1 MHLALNYRTVDPS
14 HGGAETYV
22 ADLCRALVLG
32 GHRVD
37 LYAERLAEGCLPAGV
52 NVVNVPAP
60 GTTRLERLW
69 NFADLSEQALRSGNH
84 DCSVGFINTWA
95 HDVIIPQGGVQE
107 GSLRA
112 NAARFATPLSRKV
125 YRLLKTANPKYWV
138 HRAIEQRQYDRERPA
153 RYVAVSQMVRRHLEE
168 FHQVPRQRVHV
179 VPNAIDASRIDVPD
193 PEAVRREFRLRQGFG
208 ADDLLGLFVGHNF
221 ALKGLRPLIAA
232 LGRRHRDNPTSRP
245 IHLVVCG
252 GGDAAPYTRLAGRWG
267 VGDRVH
273 FLGFYPDVRDAY
285 WSCDFFAQPTYYD
298 PCSLVVLEALACG
311 LPVITTEQNGA
322 GELMT
327 GGKHGFILTSP
338 NAEAELAAALDRL
351 ADNRERRAMAEE
363 ARILGRQQTFDLHV
377 ERLLAVFDEAARC
390 RKARAHLGRRHAAS
404 AAGVHRAGR
413 GARAAYDQP
422 TERT

>member
-37 LYAERLAEGCLPAGV
+37 LYAERVADGCLPAGV
-52 NVVNVPAP
+52 NVVTVPAP
-60 GTTRLERLW
+60 GSTRLERLW

-107 GSLRA
+107 GSLQA
-112 NAARFATPLSRKV
+112 NAARFATPLSRQV
-125 YRLLKTANPKYWV
+125 YRLLKTANPKYWL

-193 PEAVRREFRLRQGFG
+193 PEAVRRKFRERQDLG
-208 ADDLLGLFVGHNF
+208 ADDILGLFVGHNF

-232 LGRRHRDNPTSRP
+232 LGRRRRNNPSSRP

-252 GGDAAPYTRLAGRWG
+252 GGDAAPYARLAARRG
-267 VGDRVH
+267 VRDRVH

-338 NAEAELAAALDRL
+338 NAETELVAALDRL
-351 ADNRERRAMAEE
+351 AGDCERRTMSEE

-377 ERLLAVFDEAARC
+377 DRLLAVFDEATRC
-390 RKARAHLGRRHAAS
+390 RKARVRPGRWHASS
-404 AAGVHRAGR
+404 ATGAPRAGR
-413 GARAAYDQP
+413 DARAAYDQP
-422 TERT
+422 MDRT

>member
-37 LYAERLAEGCLPAGV
+37 LYTERVADGCLPTEV
-52 NVVNVPAP
+52 NVVNIPAP

-69 NFADLSEQALRSGNH
+69 NFADLSEQALRSGSH

-112 NAARFATPLSRKV
+112 NAARFATPISRKV
-125 YRLLKTANPKYWV
+125 YRLLKMSNPKYWV
-138 HRAIEQRQYDRERPA
+138 HRAIEERQYDPERPT

-179 VPNAIDASRIDVPD
+179 VPNAIDVSRIDVPD
-193 PEAVRREFRLRQGFG
+193 PQAVRREFRDRHGFA
-208 ADDLLGLFVGHNF
+208 ADDILGLFVGHNF
-221 ALKGLRPLIAA
+221 ALKGLRPLITA
-232 LGRRHRDNPTSRP
+232 LGRRHRKNPSSPP
-245 IHLVVCG
+245 IHLLVCG
-252 GGDAAPYTRLAGRWG
+252 GGDSAPYTRLASRLGLR
-267 VGDRVH
+267 DRIH
-273 FLGFYPDVRDAY
+273 FLGFYPDVRDVY
-285 WSCDFFAQPTYYD
+285 WACDFFAQPTYYD

-327 GGKHGFILTSP
+327 TGKHGFILTSP
-338 NAEAELAAALDRL
+338 NAGAELVAALDQL
-351 ADNRERRAMAEE
+351 ADDRQRRVMAGE
-363 ARILGRQQTFDLHV
+363 ARILGRQQTFNQHV
-377 ERLLAVFDEAARC
+377 ERLLAVFDEVSRS
-390 RKARAHLGRRHAAS
+390 RKARVDSGRRHSPSKTAAS
-404 AAGVHRAGR
+404 AGRPRRSLGV
-413 GARAAYDQP
+413 
-422 TERT
+422 